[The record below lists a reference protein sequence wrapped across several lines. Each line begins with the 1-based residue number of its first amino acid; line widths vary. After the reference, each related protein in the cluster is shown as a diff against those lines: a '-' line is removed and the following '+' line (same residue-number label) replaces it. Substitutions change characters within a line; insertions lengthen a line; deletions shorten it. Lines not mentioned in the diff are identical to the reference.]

1 MNNSK
6 MKLIKT
12 IPFTI
17 VAKRIKFLGIT
28 LTKEVKSLY
37 SENYKILLKYIKEDL
52 NKWKDITCSW
62 IRRFNIVKTAVL
74 PKLKYRFNAT
84 STRITAGFIYY
95 FFFFA

>member
-1 MNNSK
+1 M
-6 MKLIKT
+6 
-12 IPFTI
+12 
-17 VAKRIKFLGIT
+17 
-28 LTKEVKSLY
+28 Y

-95 FFFFA
+95 FFFRIKWKGDSKNHAGLQEASNSQNNFEKEIK